1 MQIKRYEVSSI
12 SEALTKIKEDLGP
25 DAIILSTKKIKG
37 LKIPMLEVMAAR
49 DEKVDLPGMTFN
61 KEKPFRSKNINED
74 QNNLFNL
81 FRSEISEL
89 KEMVRMAQ
97 KENSLSRELEEIRET
112 MDKFFDVLGVR
123 KGRMEQDIN
132 QKIYY
137 HLLAG
142 GFSRSAACRI
152 IEAVKEKLSS
162 HAQLTMDVALKIV
175 ENYVMKSMPLL
186 PECKT
191 EKKIKTFV
199 GATGVG
205 KTTTLAKLAARYSL
219 MKKKRVGLITTDTFR
234 VSATEQLQTYAKI
247 MGIRMEVASTK
258 EGLQKALH
266 IFSDKDIIL
275 VDTPGRP
282 NADDGYY
289 SLLGNMLQNR
299 DVETN
304 LLISATASE
313 DNMREI
319 VNRYSPF
326 GYDNL
331 IITKIDESRRFGMLY
346 DVINKAGKPVTYL
359 TCGQNVPQDIEE
371 VTPSR
376 IANLILRSVVN

>member
-12 SEALTKIKEDLGP
+12 SEALTKIKADLGP
-25 DAIILSTKKIKG
+25 EAIILSTKKIKG
-37 LKIPMLEVMAAR
+37 LKTSMLEVMAAR

-61 KEKPFRSKNINED
+61 KEEPLRNKNINED
-74 QNNLFNL
+74 QNNLLDL
-81 FRSEISEL
+81 FRNEISEL
-89 KEMVRMAQ
+89 KEMVRSAQ
-97 KENSLSRELEEIRET
+97 RENSLGRELEEIRET

-123 KGRMEQDIN
+123 KGKLEQDIN

-152 IEAVKEKLSS
+152 LEAVKEKLSS
-162 HAQLTMDVALKIV
+162 HAQLTMNEALRIV
-175 ENYVMKSMPLL
+175 ENFVMKSIPVL
-186 PECKT
+186 PEGKT
-191 EKKIKTFV
+191 EKRIKTFV

-234 VSATEQLQTYAKI
+234 ISATEQLQTYAKI
-247 MGIRMEVASTK
+247 MGVRMEVASTK

-282 NADDGYY
+282 NADNGYS
-289 SLLGNMLQNR
+289 SLLGNLLQNR

-304 LLISATASE
+304 LLISATSSE
-313 DNMREI
+313 DNMKEI

-326 GYDNL
+326 GYENM
-331 IITKIDESRRFGMLY
+331 IITKIDESRRFGILY
-346 DVINKAGKPVTYL
+346 DVIKKAGKPVTYL

-371 VTPSR
+371 VTPSG
-376 IANLILRSVVN
+376 IANLIMRSVVN